1 MTVAQ
6 FSQRLARWTSSK
18 TLSQMPME
26 DRLILVDCINAA
38 VYNWFA
44 AAPERMRMT
53 TISHLLRAPEQGSA
67 TVTAETNDLTGVT
80 LQDYHLGASIE
91 FDNETN
97 FNEIVSVAG
106 TPKVL
111 NSFRNSGLQQ
121 YTIYFDT
128 IMITDYLINRI
139 VNHPRILD
147 TGEELYRDDDAMRF
161 KGAER
166 RGSIFD
172 PSARSLGSPYRYVFE
187 NTGLSLQ
194 DEARAMIRIDPIP
207 DRALTINF
215 DAVVDAPTLEVDSM
229 NGSVDIAVPDQY
241 VLPHLLPL
249 ALSDLALT
257 PIWSGSNADSAI
269 AKGQA
274 TIAKIQGQITQN
286 QGAPQNRFRTRP
298 GW

>member
-1 MTVAQ
+1 
-6 FSQRLARWTSSK
+6 
-18 TLSQMPME
+18 MPME
-26 DRLILVDCINAA
+26 DRLVLLDCINAA

-53 TISHLLRAPEQGSA
+53 TVSHLLRAPEEGSA
-67 TVTAETNDLTGVT
+67 TVTAETNELTGVT

-91 FDNETN
+91 FDNEPHL
-97 FNEIVSVAG
+97 NEIVSVTG

-111 NSFRNSGLQQ
+111 NSFRNSGTKN
-121 YTIYFDT
+121 YTIYFDS

-147 TGEELYRDDDAMRF
+147 TGQELYRDDEAMRF
-161 KGAER
+161 QGAER
-166 RGSIFD
+166 RGAIWGPVSWWDVANTRDF
-172 PSARSLGSPYRYVFE
+172 GTPYRYVFE

-194 DEARAMIRIDPIP
+194 DEARMMIRVDPIP
-207 DRALTINF
+207 DSPLTINF

-286 QGAPQNRFRTRP
+286 QGAPRNRFRTRP